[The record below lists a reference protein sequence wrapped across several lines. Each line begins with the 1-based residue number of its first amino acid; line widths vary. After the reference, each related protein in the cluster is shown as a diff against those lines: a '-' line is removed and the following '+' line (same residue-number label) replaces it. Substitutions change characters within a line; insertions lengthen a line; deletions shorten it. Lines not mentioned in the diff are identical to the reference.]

1 MSRHCTRRPPTTPLS
16 TSPLPAVAIPQLPDR
31 LINFSPS
38 AAAIIVRKSLS
49 TQVTLYKLANSP
61 ATPMIS
67 SCISAMLFFIS
78 LDISPRCGVTMTGI
92 LCSLSKVMLS
102 DMILSASASITRGIS
117 AVFSTVS
124 TNILALSDFE
134 RPGPIT
140 TASAHSSSVSSALAD
155 TISVQSSAS
164 GKAHWIIE
172 RLHSGVIIF
181 TSPAPLLYAAFAEST
196 AAPAILRLP
205 AITNSF
211 PKVPLLECAGL
222 LSSFFKSDSSR
233 ALTDGRLPQKLW
245 SSMPIGTTLTRP
257 Q

>member
-1 MSRHCTRRPPTTPLS
+1 
-16 TSPLPAVAIPQLPDR
+16 
-31 LINFSPS
+31 
-38 AAAIIVRKSLS
+38 
-49 TQVTLYKLANSP
+49 
-61 ATPMIS
+61 MIS
-67 SCISAMLFFIS
+67 SCILAMLFFIS

-140 TASAHSSSVSSALAD
+140 TASAHSSS
-155 TISVQSSAS
+155 
-164 GKAHWIIE
+164 
-172 RLHSGVIIF
+172 GVIIF

-222 LSSFFKSDSSR
+222 LSSPFKSDSSR
-233 ALTDGRLPQKLW
+233 ALTDGGLPQKLW
-245 SSMPIGTTLTRP
+245 SSIPIGTTLTRP